1 MPNTTD
7 NTLARSLHDIGLAAW
22 FGGSLMGAVGLNGGA
37 ATASDPSQR
46 AKIASAGW
54 NRWTPVNA
62 AAIGA
67 HLAGAV
73 VITAANK
80 GRLTGQ
86 KGVASA
92 SLLKTAAT
100 VGALAA
106 TAYGRSLGKTISDA
120 GATPV
125 EGVTEPGAAT
135 PAQLADAQRKERY
148 MQWAIPA
155 LTGVMLVLNA
165 KMGEQQQPAQVA
177 KGLLRRLVPAA

>member
-1 MPNTTD
+1 MSNTSHG
-7 NTLARSLHDIGLAAW
+7 LARSLHDVGLAAW

-54 NRWTPVNA
+54 NKWTPVNA

-73 VITAANK
+73 VIVATNK
-80 GRLTGQ
+80 GRLSGQ
-86 KGVASA
+86 QGVMSA

-100 VGALAA
+100 AGAMAA
-106 TAYGRSLGKTISDA
+106 TAYGRSLGKTISEA

-125 EGVTEPGAAT
+125 DGVTEPGAMT
-135 PAQLADAQRKERY
+135 PTQVADAQRKERY
-148 MQWAIPA
+148 VQWAIPA
-155 LTGVMLVLNA
+155 LTGVMLVISA
-165 KMGEQQQPAQVA
+165 KMGEQQQTTEVV
-177 KGLLRRLVPAA
+177 KGLVRRLNPLD